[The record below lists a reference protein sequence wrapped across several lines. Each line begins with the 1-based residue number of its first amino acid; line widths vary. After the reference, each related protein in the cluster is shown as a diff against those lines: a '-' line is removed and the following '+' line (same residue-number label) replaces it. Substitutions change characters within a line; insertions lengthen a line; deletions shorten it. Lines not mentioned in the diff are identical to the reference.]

1 MGEVRSVRGEELVT
15 FLHNDISGLSRG
27 RSVPAAKLD
36 ERFAAGVGWV
46 RASGSL

>member
-1 MGEVRSVRGEELVT
+1 MRGEELVT